1 MQAGILYG
9 YIGQVEY
16 IVKNTKE
23 EMKRLG
29 LEEPFVI
36 ATGGLANTIARHTD
50 VIDEVKGDL
59 TLEGLRIIYEKNK
72 E

>member
-16 IVKNTKE
+16 IVKKTKE
-23 EMKRLG
+23 EMKSLG
-29 LEEPFVI
+29 LGEPFVI
-36 ATGGLANTIARHTD
+36 ATGGLANTIARQTD

-59 TLEGLRIIYEKNK
+59 TLEGLRIIYEKNR